1 MKLTSAS
8 LLKRTDF
15 TDESSLSV
23 PELLSLGSGNFIG
36 TNVGSLCKR
45 NLIHICILNKDTYNA
60 QKSCTWTLHCF
71 HLDYDSVRNFE
82 YSPYCR
88 LLLFTTSN

>member
-45 NLIHICILNKDTYNA
+45 NLFSH
-60 QKSCTWTLHCF
+60 LHF
-71 HLDYDSVRNFE
+71 K
-82 YSPYCR
+82 
-88 LLLFTTSN
+88 